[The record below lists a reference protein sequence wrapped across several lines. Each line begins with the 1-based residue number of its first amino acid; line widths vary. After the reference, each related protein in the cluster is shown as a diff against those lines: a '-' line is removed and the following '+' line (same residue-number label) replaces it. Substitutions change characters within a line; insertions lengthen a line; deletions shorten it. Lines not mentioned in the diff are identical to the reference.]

1 MKPIV
6 VIGSSNMDL
15 VARTPR
21 IPVTGETLMGTDF
34 FMVPGGK
41 GANQAV
47 AAAKLGGQ
55 VIFVARLGNDVFGSQ
70 SLENFKRVGILTK
83 HIQQLEGAPSG
94 IALIAIDEAG
104 KNFIIVVPGANG
116 RLSVADIDKA
126 RSDIAGASAVVAQL
140 EVPMEAVERAAVLA
154 GENGVP
160 FILDPAP
167 ARPLSPALLSRV
179 SILKPNEIEAQT
191 LTGISVKDPDS
202 AEKAAKSLLSQG
214 VKQVLITLG
223 DRGFFLAGKGSAEYI
238 KPYKV
243 KAVDSTAAGD
253 AFTGAL
259 ALGIAEGKSLRDAAL
274 FANAAAAISV
284 TRLGAQSSMPTK
296 SEVDEFIKTNK

>member
-6 VIGSSNMDL
+6 VVGSSNMDL

-55 VIFVARLGNDVFGSQ
+55 VIFIARLGNDVFGSQ

-83 HIQQLEGAPSG
+83 HIQQLEGVPSG

-104 KNFIIVVPGANG
+104 KNSIIVVPGANG
-116 RLSVADIDKA
+116 RLTSADIDKA

-167 ARPLSPALLSRV
+167 ARPLSSALLSRV
-179 SILKPNEIEAQT
+179 NILKPNEIEAQT
-191 LTGISVKDPDS
+191 LTGLSVKDPDS
-202 AEKAAKSLLSQG
+202 AEKAAKALLSQG

-223 DRGFFLAGKGSAEYI
+223 DRGFLLADKGSAEYI

-296 SEVDEFIKTNK
+296 SEVDEFIKTNR